1 MYIKNNRKSTTD
13 IFGGKMICYIIVQ
26 VVAVIKVTKGH
37 TGNTNEN
44 KKAKSKIFLLT
55 KQKTD
60 LPINS

>member
-1 MYIKNNRKSTTD
+1 MHIENKRISTTD

-26 VVAVIKVTKGH
+26 VVVVIKITKGH
-37 TGNTNEN
+37 TGNIDEN
-44 KKAKSKIFLLT
+44 KKTKSLIFLLT

>member
-1 MYIKNNRKSTTD
+1 MYIRNKRTSTTD
-13 IFGGKMICYIIVQ
+13 IFWGKMICYIIVQ

-44 KKAKSKIFLLT
+44 KKTKRKIFLLT
-55 KQKTD
+55 KQKTE